1 MKNPLIT
8 LDPPSA
14 GTYFALASFVC
25 FPCSIVAH
33 LCRSIR
39 LQGIVSIFR
48 RATSFFA
55 AALALLVRAALI
67 PAARCFLVAAAFLA
81 ATLRFDPLFMVWEV
95 NQNGN
100 STRPVT
106 ERRLIRWAGGPTK
119 AGRLRDRA
127 FSTFGGSSVKA
138 LMLPLPDA
146 ISTFSS
152 VILWSAVSP
161 VFKIQEEPTI

>member
-1 MKNPLIT
+1 MV
-8 LDPPSA
+8 A
-14 GTYFALASFVC
+14 GAGDRRLLADAL
-25 FPCSIVAH
+25 SIVAAM
-33 LCRSIR
+33 LLPFSAGQ
-39 LQGIVSIFR
+39 LQPG
-48 RATSFFA
+48 AM
-55 AALALLVRAALI
+55 
-67 PAARCFLVAAAFLA
+67 FLVAAAFLA
-81 ATLRFDPLFMVWEV
+81 ATLRFDPLFKVWEV

-119 AGRLRDRA
+119 AGRLGSR
-127 FSTFGGSSVKA
+127 FCTLGGSSVKA